1 MANELDSKSTNHLI
15 SKVFE
20 CLIKTN
26 DYTKVSSDNQ
36 FINIVQAIQMFTIE
50 ENFHAHVGSYIYRLD
65 KDDFNKIT
73 NMFDTDVFLSL
84 TQSIQ
89 SAQKVEGSDTKS
101 NVFKKLD
108 DSIRLSIAQRNFIEK
123 SSNSANDVASKA
135 TKKAAKAKKIAD
147 EMQDIKK
154 SIYTDFIAILGIFTA
169 ITFASFGATSMLTSV
184 LTSITNPS
192 LTKIGYCLI
201 IIGVYLVALY
211 GLISVMLVGTY
222 KIMHGHDLYTDENG
236 NDFPDEYNF
245 SKKLFWVII
254 GFVLFLL
261 ILGIIIVDRQ
271 NIPII
276 RDIF

>member
-1 MANELDSKSTNHLI
+1 MAIILKSDVTNTLI
-15 SKVFE
+15 SRLFD
-20 CLIKTN
+20 CLLRTDDYKT
-26 DYTKVSSDNQ
+26 VSSDDQ
-36 FINIVQAIQMFTIE
+36 FIRIVTTIEKFTIE
-50 ENFHAHVGSYIYRLD
+50 TSFHAYVGEYIYTLNT
-65 KDDFNKIT
+65 DDFNKIA
-73 NMFDTDVFLSL
+73 NMFDKDVFLSL

-89 SAQKVEGSDTKS
+89 SQQPGRFVKTKS

-123 SSNSANDVASKA
+123 SSFEANELASKA
-135 TKKAAKAKKIAD
+135 TKKAARAKKIAD
-147 EMQDIKK
+147 QMQDIKK

-222 KIMHGHDLYTDENG
+222 KIMHGHDLYTDANG

-245 SKKLFWVII
+245 SKKLLWAII

-261 ILGIIIVDRQ
+261 VLGIIIVDRQ

>member
-65 KDDFNKIT
+65 KDDFNKIA

-135 TKKAAKAKKIAD
+135 TKKAAKAKKN
-147 EMQDIKK
+147 
-154 SIYTDFIAILGIFTA
+154 S
-169 ITFASFGATSMLTSV
+169 
-184 LTSITNPS
+184 
-192 LTKIGYCLI
+192 
-201 IIGVYLVALY
+201 
-211 GLISVMLVGTY
+211 
-222 KIMHGHDLYTDENG
+222 
-236 NDFPDEYNF
+236 
-245 SKKLFWVII
+245 
-254 GFVLFLL
+254 
-261 ILGIIIVDRQ
+261 R
-271 NIPII
+271 
-276 RDIF
+276 